1 MVELYFKDKKLGTLN
16 YDGNIY
22 TYDSNIENENYA
34 KNNYFLNL
42 TDYNLYG
49 SNLKIS
55 QNLFNFFNFSLSIFF
70 STSLNLIVIP
80 PIKIDYYFIKRHV
93 IRAKFILYFRCYHY
107 NV

>member
-55 QNLFNFFNFSLSIFF
+55 QNLFNFFKK
-70 STSLNLIVIP
+70 IVIQV
-80 PIKIDYYFIKRHV
+80 KKRKDLLKMLQ
-93 IRAKFILYFRCYHY
+93 ITNNDTDFDILTKLGKSKQNSDKFYLKSI
-107 NV
+107 

>member
-16 YDGNIY
+16 YDGNNYIY
-22 TYDSNIENENYA
+22 TSDFDNENYA

-55 QNLFNFFNFSLSIFF
+55 QNLFNFFKK
-70 STSLNLIVIP
+70 IVIQV
-80 PIKIDYYFIKRHV
+80 KKRKDLLKMLQ
-93 IRAKFILYFRCYHY
+93 ITNNDTDFDILTKLGKSKQNSDKFYLKSI
-107 NV
+107 

>member
-55 QNLFNFFNFSLSIFF
+55 QNLFNFFKKFVIQVKKRKDLLKMLQITNNDTDFDILTKLGKSKQNSDKFYLKSI
-70 STSLNLIVIP
+70 
-80 PIKIDYYFIKRHV
+80 
-93 IRAKFILYFRCYHY
+93 
-107 NV
+107 

>member
-49 SNLKIS
+49 SNLKKS
-55 QNLFNFFNFSLSIFF
+55 QNLFNFFKK
-70 STSLNLIVIP
+70 IVIQVKKRKDLLQML
-80 PIKIDYYFIKRHV
+80 KISNNESDYQILLKLGN
-93 IRAKFILYFRCYHY
+93 AKQNQEKFYLK
-107 NV
+107 VV